1 MPPDKTAQRRPR
13 RYVTAI
19 QLRARYGGRSHVWLW
34 RKLKR
39 DPNFPKPFYM
49 DGFRYWDEADLD
61 QYDDAVRAAPPQLP
75 TGPVAPKKRG
85 AR

>member
-1 MPPDKTAQRRPR
+1 MSLPTSRPQRRDL
-13 RYVTAI
+13 TAI

-49 DGFRYWDEADLD
+49 DGFRLWDEAALD
-61 QYDDAVRAAPPQLP
+61 RYDDAVRAAPPQLS
-75 TGPVAPKKRG
+75 TGPVAQRKRG
-85 AR
+85 GRS